1 MNTLIGQQH
10 GEILARMAVLA
21 DELHARV
28 LAVLEKRELT
38 VSELCKVFQLP
49 QSTMSRH
56 LKALTDAGWVVSRPE
71 GTRRLYHLP
80 TGDLDRAAL
89 RLWRLAR
96 EEIAS
101 STSAVEDA
109 RRAET
114 VVAERRARSR
124 EFFATESGRWDRMR
138 EELFGSGF
146 FLPALAGLLDG
157 DWVVGDLGCGN
168 GPLAEAVAPF
178 VRRVVAVDGSEAMRK
193 AAQRRLAARENVDLR
208 LGDLEDLPI
217 EDGLRDAATLLLVL
231 HHLPDPSTVFREVA
245 RVMAPGGRLLIVDM
259 LPHDRQEYRAELG
272 HVWMGFS
279 EAQIA
284 RHLAGGGFRLQ
295 RFTALPPEPQAK
307 GPTLFAAVAGRIE
320 SAHPEEP
327 NERVGRRIE

>member
-1 MNTLIGQQH
+1 MNIAISQH
-10 GEILARMAVLA
+10 GEILGRMAALA

-28 LAVLEKRELT
+28 LVVLEKRELT
-38 VSELCKVFQLP
+38 VSELCTVFQLP

-56 LKALTDAGWVVSRPE
+56 LKALSDAGWIVSRPE

-89 RLWRLAR
+89 RLWRFTR
-96 EEIAS
+96 EEIAT
-101 STSAVEDA
+101 STSVAEDA

-124 EFFATESGRWDRMR
+124 EFFATETGRWDRMR
-138 EELFGSGF
+138 EELFGSRF

-157 DWVVGDLGCGN
+157 NWVVGDLGCGD

-178 VRRVVAVDGSEAMRK
+178 VRRVVAVDGSEAMLK
-193 AAQRRLAARENVDLR
+193 AAQRRLAALENVDLR

-217 EDGLRDAATLLLVL
+217 EDGLLDAATLLLVL
-231 HHLPDPSTVFREVA
+231 HHLPDPSTVIREVA
-245 RVMAPGGRLLIVDM
+245 RVLAPAGRLLIVDM

-279 EAQIA
+279 EARIA
-284 RHLAGGGFRLQ
+284 RHLSDGGFRLL
-295 RFTALPPEPQAK
+295 RFTTLPPAPKAK
-307 GPTLFAAVAGRIE
+307 GPTLFAAVAGRVE
-320 SAHPEEP
+320 SAPPEGGGDP
-327 NERVGRRIE
+327 AGRRLE